1 MLNTLDL
8 LYSLKGSYS
17 GAFVLFWGLILIS
30 CGGLSFLQLRNAQW
44 PSKIDRALYG
54 IFGALMIAFTVF
66 RPIGLTPDDDA
77 YVNMY
82 TAICPMLTCDHWV
95 LSARDWGWYGLVGL
109 FKSFY
114 DSPRVM
120 LVIGALALFTKL
132 LVVFSLSKK
141 RMLALA
147 LFFGVFY
154 QVQDLTAL
162 RVSLS
167 LAFFMGGLW
176 LIINRYRWQG
186 ILVLFS
192 SFVFHKQ
199 AVVSPLIALG
209 SGLRKKF
216 WIYPLLVLLPVLITL
231 MGLYPHIQI
240 GVDFLNSKDLLSPSL
255 LEGLNSYLDLKK
267 NGYYANWRVIPVSLF
282 PVILL
287 MVFLGKPA
295 FDENKEVYIYASASC
310 ILACWFLWGF
320 ADIPVAQ
327 VRFFE
332 YFALPMVLLAGNC
345 RGRWWEI
352 GLVLIVSSA
361 FIYRYNVWTQLFA
374 G

>member
-1 MLNTLDL
+1 M
-8 LYSLKGSYS
+8 
-17 GAFVLFWGLILIS
+17 LFWGFILIS
-30 CGGLSFLQLRNAQW
+30 CGGLWLLQLRKGQW
-44 PSKIDRALYG
+44 PAKLDSALYG
-54 IFGALMIAFTVF
+54 FFGALMIVFTVF
-66 RPIGLTPDDDA
+66 RPFGLTPDDDA
-77 YVNMY
+77 YLNMH
-82 TAICPMLTCDHWV
+82 TAICPMLTCDHWA
-95 LSARDWGWYGLVGL
+95 LSARDWGWYVLVGL

-120 LVIGALALFTKL
+120 LVIGALALFTKF

-176 LIINRYRWQG
+176 LVIKKYRWQG
-186 ILVLFS
+186 VMVLFS
-192 SFVFHKQ
+192 SFLFHKQ
-199 AVVSPLIALG
+199 AVVSPLVAFG
-209 SGLRKKF
+209 SALRKKF
-216 WIYPLLVLLPVLITL
+216 WIYPLLVLLPVLITV

-240 GVDFLNSKDLLSPSL
+240 GVDFLNSKGLLSPSL
-255 LEGLNSYLDLKK
+255 LEGLNSYLVMKK
-267 NGYYANWRVIPVSLF
+267 AGYYANWRVIPISLF
-282 PVILL
+282 PVIIL
-287 MVFLGKPA
+287 MVLLGKPA
-295 FDENKEVYIYASASC
+295 FDENKEVYVYASASC

-320 ADIPVAQ
+320 ADIPAAQ
-327 VRFFE
+327 IRFFE

-345 RGRWWEI
+345 RGRWWETC
-352 GLVLIVSSA
+352 LVLTVSSA
-361 FIYRYNVWTQLFA
+361 FIYRYNVWTQLFV